1 MSKPSKKAAK
11 ASVRRTKTPVRRA
24 ARVAAPEL
32 TPAEVEHFEN
42 LEKRYKHSEQA
53 WLRMTAP
60 PEGDDRWSSV
70 EEHLLDRRPDDAD
83 RRWKYFSK

>member
-1 MSKPSKKAAK
+1 MRKPSKKAAK
-11 ASVRRTKTPVRRA
+11 ASARKAPARRA
-24 ARVAAPEL
+24 VRAQAEL
-32 TPAEVEHFEN
+32 TPAEVEHFED
-42 LEKRYKHSEQA
+42 LEKRYKHAEQA

-60 PEGDDRWSSV
+60 PEGEDRWSSV

>member
-1 MSKPSKKAAK
+1 MRKPSKKAAK
-11 ASVRRTKTPVRRA
+11 ASAVRKSPVRRA
-24 ARVAAPEL
+24 LRASPPEL
-32 TPAEVEHFEN
+32 TPAEVEQFES
-42 LEKRYKHSEQA
+42 LERRYKQSEQA

-60 PEGDDRWSSV
+60 PEGEDRWSSV

>member
-11 ASVRRTKTPVRRA
+11 ASSRPAKSPVRRV
-24 ARVAAPEL
+24 ARASKPEL

-42 LEKRYKHSEQA
+42 LEKRYRQSEQA

-60 PEGDDRWSSV
+60 PEGEDRWSTV

>member
-1 MSKPSKKAAK
+1 MRKTSKKTAKAAGRAKAPARRVARAAK
-11 ASVRRTKTPVRRA
+11 
-24 ARVAAPEL
+24 PEL
-32 TPAEVEHFEN
+32 TPAEVEQFET
-42 LEKRYKHSEQA
+42 LEKRYKESEQA
-53 WLRMTAP
+53 WQRMTAA

>member
-1 MSKPSKKAAK
+1 MRKPSKKAAK
-11 ASVRRTKTPVRRA
+11 ASAKKAPARRA
-24 ARVAAPEL
+24 AKAARPEL
-32 TPAEVEHFEN
+32 TPAEVEHFEDI
-42 LEKRYKHSEQA
+42 EKRYKQSEQA

-60 PEGDDRWSSV
+60 PEGEDRWSSV

>member
-1 MSKPSKKAAK
+1 MRKTSKKAAK
-11 ASVRRTKTPVRRA
+11 ASVRKAPARRA
-24 ARVAAPEL
+24 LRAQPEL
-32 TPAEVEHFEN
+32 TPAEVEHFED
-42 LEKRYKHSEQA
+42 LEKRYKQSEQA

-60 PEGDDRWSSV
+60 PEGEDRWSTV

>member
-1 MSKPSKKAAK
+1 MRKPSKKAAK
-11 ASVRRTKTPVRRA
+11 ASVKKAPARRA
-24 ARVAAPEL
+24 VKAATKPEL
-32 TPAEVEHFEN
+32 TPAEVEHFED
-42 LEKRYKHSEQA
+42 LEKRYNQSEQA

-60 PEGDDRWSSV
+60 PEGEDRWSTV

>member
-11 ASVRRTKTPVRRA
+11 ASARRTKSPVRRVAKA
-24 ARVAAPEL
+24 ATPEL

-42 LEKRYKHSEQA
+42 IEKRYTHSEQA
-53 WLRMTAP
+53 WQRMTAP
-60 PEGDDRWSSV
+60 PDGDDRWSSV

>member
-1 MSKPSKKAAK
+1 MRKPSKKAAK
-11 ASVRRTKTPVRRA
+11 ASVRKAPVRRA
-24 ARVAAPEL
+24 LRAPEL
-32 TPAEVEHFEN
+32 TPAEVEHFED

-60 PEGDDRWSSV
+60 PEGEDRWSSV